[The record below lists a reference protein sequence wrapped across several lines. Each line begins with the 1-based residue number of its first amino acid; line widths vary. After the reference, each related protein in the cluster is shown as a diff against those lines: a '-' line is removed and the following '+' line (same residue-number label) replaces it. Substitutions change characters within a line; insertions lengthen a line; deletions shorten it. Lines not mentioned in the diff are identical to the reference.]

1 MEAEADVTIYNVL
14 YFHVRL
20 PNSGVPLQKCILK
33 AYGVKRRKYLVYKIL
48 REHVIPFAL
57 LSQEEAQMVLSMK
70 NWFLS
75 KNLGVKTLQNP

>member
-1 MEAEADVTIYNVL
+1 MEADVTIYYVS
-14 YFHVRL
+14 YFHVYL
-20 PNSGVPLQKCILK
+20 PNSGVPLQKHTLK
-33 AYGVKRRKYLVYKIL
+33 AYGVKWRKYLVCKIL

-57 LSQEEAQMVLSMK
+57 LPQEEAQMVSSMK